1 MAEQSATMGKS
12 PHGHRKGPGSRE
24 INAQHWIDGKWVDGN
39 PALMNIWSHAI
50 WMGAAV
56 FDGARAFEGVTPDL
70 DLHCQRGV
78 RSASLLGLRSPM
90 RWEEIQ
96 AIALEGVAKFPK
108 GTALYI
114 RPFLWSEDGFIEP
127 EPDSTRIAI
136 SVVEAPIP
144 QPGPMSVTLSKW
156 RRPTPETAPTQ
167 AKAVA
172 HYAQAGRAT
181 AEAKAKG
188 FNDAVV
194 LDMLGNVAE
203 FSCSNLWIAKDGVA
217 LTPQA
222 NGCFLNGITR
232 QRLIKLFQQAN
243 LPVREATLT
252 WQDVLDADEIFST
265 GNYAKVLPITRIEN
279 RDLQPGPVY
288 RRARELY
295 WNFAHGTQM

>member
-1 MAEQSATMGKS
+1 MAKEHGTMGKTGGKTS
-12 PHGHRKGPGSRE
+12 DGAPRG

-50 WMGAAV
+50 WMGAAI

-78 RSASLLGLRSPM
+78 RSAELLGLRSPM
-90 RWEEIQ
+90 SWQEIQ
-96 AIALEGVAKFPK
+96 AVALEGIAKFPK
-108 GTALYI
+108 DAQLYI
-114 RPFLWSEDGFIEP
+114 RPFMWSEDGFIEP
-127 EPDSTRIAI
+127 DPDSTRIAI
-136 SVVEAPIP
+136 SVVEAALTK
-144 QPGPMSVTLSKW
+144 PGPMSVTLSKW
-156 RRPTPETAPTQ
+156 RRPTPESAPTQ

-188 FNDAVV
+188 FNDSVV

-217 LTPQA
+217 ITPVA

-232 QRLIKLFQQAN
+232 QRLIKLFQKAGH
-243 LPVREATLT
+243 PVREATLT
-252 WQDVLDADEIFST
+252 YQDVLDADEVFSS
-265 GNYAKVLPITRIEN
+265 GNFAKVLPVTRIET

-295 WNFAHGTQM
+295 WDFAHGK

>member
-1 MAEQSATMGKS
+1 MAKEHGTMGKTS
-12 PHGHRKGPGSRE
+12 GNAADGAPRG
-24 INAQHWIDGKWVDGN
+24 INAQHWIDGN

-50 WMGAAV
+50 WMGAAI
-56 FDGARAFEGVTPDL
+56 FDGARTFEGVTPDL

-78 RSASLLGLRSPM
+78 RSAELLGLRSPM
-90 RWEEIQ
+90 SWQEIQ
-96 AIALEGVAKFPK
+96 AVALEGIAKFPK
-108 GTALYI
+108 DAQLYI
-114 RPFLWSEDGFIEP
+114 RPFMWSEDGFIEP
-127 EPDSTRIAI
+127 DPDSTRIAI
-136 SVVEAPIP
+136 SVVEAALTK
-144 QPGPMSVTLSKW
+144 PGPMSVTLSKW
-156 RRPTPETAPTQ
+156 RRPTPESAPTQ

-188 FNDAVV
+188 FNDGVV

-217 LTPQA
+217 LTPVA

-232 QRLIKLFQQAN
+232 QRLIKLFQKAGH
-243 LPVREATLT
+243 PVREATLT
-252 WQDVLDADEIFST
+252 YQDVLDADEVFSS
-265 GNYAKVLPITRIEN
+265 GNFAKVLPVTRIEN

-295 WNFAHGTQM
+295 WDFAHGK